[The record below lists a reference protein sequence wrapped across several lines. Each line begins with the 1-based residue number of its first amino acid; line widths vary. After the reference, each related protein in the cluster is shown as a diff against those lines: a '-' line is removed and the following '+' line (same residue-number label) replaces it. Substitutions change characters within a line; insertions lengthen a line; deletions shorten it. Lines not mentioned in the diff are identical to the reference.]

1 MAYNRVGTPTFYIDA
16 MLLARQWGAITD
28 ESQAKG
34 KFNLNPSKVTDVEL
48 SSEGKAWLNIRFEN
62 RYWCNSISHIFIL
75 GHNLFTDNLQSNAYV
90 VDESTTPSDSAGI
103 ISSTTGTHLYNGWH
117 KFDGVQNTDINA
129 KRFTYNIHNGLIDI
143 QGGETPPTSTKM
155 GDISAC
161 WSHKMQNAPDLE
173 LTQTFSNESIK
184 TQTTLGGHT
193 LTSAG
198 HNHQPNW
205 IRQPWTTGTEPTGT
219 EGRTV
224 FPVGRRSWNL
234 KFSYVSDTGLFPSSH
249 NSATGIFQWTGVSN
263 DPNTEEDETETFYSI
278 KDNFLDKCYHGTNG
292 FQLPFIFQPNSD
304 VEEYAICRVVNK
316 SMKFEQVANNVYN
329 INLDIVEVW

>member
-1 MAYNRVGTPTFYIDA
+1 MSYNRIGTPTFYIDA
-16 MLLARQWGAITD
+16 MLLARQWGAITS
-28 ESQAKG
+28 ESATYG
-34 KFNLNPSKVTDVEL
+34 KFNLNPPKVTEL
-48 SSEGKAWLNIRFEN
+48 GITASSNKYIYIDFEN
-62 RYWCNSISHIFIL
+62 RYWCNSISHCFVL
-75 GHNLFTDNLQSNAYV
+75 GHNFKTDNIGISV
-90 VDESTTPSDSAGI
+90 KTEGDGGSESLFGNDIPA
-103 ISSTTGTHLYNGWH
+103 YNGWT
-117 KFDGVQNTDINA
+117 KYSRDTSVTNVDYN
-129 KRFTYNIHNGLIDI
+129 RFVVTLNNSEGSDKSVKL
-143 QGGETPPTSTKM
+143 
-155 GDISAC
+155 GDVSAG
-161 WSHKMQNAPDLE
+161 WSHKMSHSPDLE

-193 LTSAG
+193 LTNAG

-205 IRQPWTTGTEPTGT
+205 IRQPWTTGTNVTGT

-249 NSATGIFQWTGVSN
+249 NSATGIFQWTFTS
-263 DPNTEEDETETFYSI
+263 EDVDANGIIDENEGTTHYSI
-278 KDNFLDKCYHGTNG
+278 KDNFLDKCYHSTNG
-292 FQLPFIFQPNSD
+292 FQLPFIFQPNSN